1 MLLNTID
8 VAIATMM
15 AILVGI
21 GQVHHVLVQRAQRK
35 RIRELE
41 DLISWYVTADL
52 P

>member
-8 VAIATMM
+8 AAIATMM

-21 GQVHHVLVQRAQRK
+21 GRVHHVLVQRAQSE
-35 RIRELE
+35 RIRDLE
-41 DLISWYVTADL
+41 DLLSWYVTADL

>member
-1 MLLNTID
+1 MLRNMIN
-8 VAIATMM
+8 VAVATMV
-15 AILVGI
+15 ALLVGI
-21 GQVHHVLVQRAQRK
+21 AHLHHVGAQRAQRK